1 MLIVKCI
8 KDNWTVSK
16 PVKKLVKLGE
26 KLPEI
31 GKTYHVI
38 GYVKIEDVSEYM
50 KLKPGD
56 PKNYDGYL
64 LEEYSSW
71 PEELGIKI
79 AFKLENFEIIKEQF
93 TPNTYY
99 NEIGAVES
107 IEMIYQFKL

>member
-16 PVKKLVKLGE
+16 QVKKMVKLGE

-31 GKTYHVI
+31 GKIYHVI
-38 GYVKIEDVSEYM
+38 GYVKLDDISDYI
-50 KLKPGD
+50 KLKTGD
-56 PKNYDGYL
+56 PKNYNGYL

-79 AFKLENFEIIKEQF
+79 AFRSENFEIIKEQF
-93 TPNTYY
+93 TPNTYN
-99 NEIGAVES
+99 NEMGAVES
-107 IEMIYQFKL
+107 LELIYQFKI